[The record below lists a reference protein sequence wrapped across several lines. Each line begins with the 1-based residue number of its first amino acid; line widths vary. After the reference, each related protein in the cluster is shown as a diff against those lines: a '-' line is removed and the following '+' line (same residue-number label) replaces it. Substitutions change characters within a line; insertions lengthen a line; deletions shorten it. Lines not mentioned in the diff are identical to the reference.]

1 MTKNFSDKI
10 LLTFTQGPYSS
21 RAPFSVIGEMDLG
34 PVHGPEGN
42 FFCAIALRLLPS
54 LSNVLGKFMI
64 YESVFYLW
72 RFVCLYVFLCLS
84 ACLSFKMYLK
94 SSWSVCLSK
103 CKYGI
108 KWLSYWM
115 YIIWLTI
122 KQDTKPVFDVI
133 YWIKTCICGLF
144 SSFKWRITICFWWQK
159 YHL

>member
-1 MTKNFSDKI
+1 MASKIRSLRLKKKFRRSYKTNSVCTFFSPKIIFYDYFSIKI
-10 LLTFTQGPYSS
+10 LLTFFLGPYSS

-64 YESVFYLW
+64 YVSVFHLC

-94 SSWSVCLSK
+94 SS
-103 CKYGI
+103 
-108 KWLSYWM
+108 
-115 YIIWLTI
+115 
-122 KQDTKPVFDVI
+122 
-133 YWIKTCICGLF
+133 
-144 SSFKWRITICFWWQK
+144 
-159 YHL
+159 